1 MSGYPSPPQ
10 PTWRKPVGMLLILA
24 LITVWAVIVGSCS
37 GFIGQWPMPAQILV
51 YVIAGIV
58 WIFPLKPLLAWME
71 MGRFRWRE

>member
-1 MSGYPSPPQ
+1 MNGYPTPPQ

-24 LITVWAVIVGSCS
+24 LITIWAVIVGSCS
-37 GFIGQWPMPAQILV
+37 GLIGQWPMPVQIIV